1 MQTAMWIC
9 LGDGQVFSDE
19 HGKIHLVT
27 ESIKAEKKITSLK
40 VFFFIISGS
49 QRTTLESGRLP
60 PPWVLRT
67 ELRS

>member
-1 MQTAMWIC
+1 MWIC

-40 VFFFIISGS
+40 VFSLLLVEVRGQLCGIWSPAAPVGS
-49 QRTTLESGRLP
+49 AD
-60 PPWVLRT
+60 
-67 ELRS
+67 